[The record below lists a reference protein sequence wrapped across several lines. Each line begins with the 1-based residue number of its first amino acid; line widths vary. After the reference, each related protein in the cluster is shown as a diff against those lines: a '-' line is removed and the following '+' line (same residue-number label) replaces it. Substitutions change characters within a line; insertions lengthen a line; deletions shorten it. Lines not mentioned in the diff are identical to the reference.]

1 MEELDRITFDPDVM
15 GGQACLR
22 DTRVPVSL
30 VVKLVANDMSPAD
43 ILEAYPYLEREDI
56 QQSLE
61 YASWLAEE
69 HVESA
74 V

>member
-1 MEELDRITFDPDVM
+1 MEELDRIPFDPDVM
-15 GGQACLR
+15 GGQACVR

-30 VVKLVANDMSPAD
+30 VVRLVANDMSPAD
-43 ILEAYPYLEREDI
+43 IPEAYPYLERVDI

-61 YASWLAEE
+61 YASLLAEE
-69 HVESA
+69 HVEST

>member
-1 MEELDRITFDPDVM
+1 M
-15 GGQACLR
+15 
-22 DTRVPVSL
+22 PVSL